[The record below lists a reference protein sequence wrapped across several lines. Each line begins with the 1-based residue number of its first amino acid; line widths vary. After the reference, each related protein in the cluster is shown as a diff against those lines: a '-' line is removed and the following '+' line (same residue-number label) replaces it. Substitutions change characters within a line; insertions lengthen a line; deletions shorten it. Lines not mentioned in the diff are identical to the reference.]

1 MDRDELLNKIIE
13 VHNKCALILRELFD
27 KYEDKNSLYFLT
39 AMKLFNF
46 ITERMSAIV
55 SLVNANLL
63 WDAEIICRS
72 MAEASIKL
80 LYISLNKNDDRNK
93 RMKEYWEDYEE
104 INTIK
109 QSEISKKTIDSLKD
123 FDYSYSKMVFGPMIL
138 SEIDENNLRDKWP
151 YRKRKELERKWSF

>member
-1 MDRDELLNKIIE
+1 
-13 VHNKCALILRELFD
+13 
-27 KYEDKNSLYFLT
+27 
-39 AMKLFNF
+39 
-46 ITERMSAIV
+46 
-55 SLVNANLL
+55 
-63 WDAEIICRS
+63 

-151 YRKRKELERKWSF
+151 YRKEKN